1 MEDTMNYTILGKS
14 GLEVSRIAFGTWQ
27 LGGEWGP
34 TDRAK
39 AMGAIR
45 RAADKGVTIFDTA
58 QGYGFGQSEQLLA
71 AALRGTVREDLVIAT
86 KGGLRPTDS
95 GLVRD
100 ASPEWI
106 RHGVEASLR
115 ALDTDYIDL
124 YQIHWP
130 DPATPFEDTAE
141 ALAKLTADGKILHI
155 GVSNFDVE
163 QMDEFGATLPI
174 ETLQPPYH
182 LFRRDIEAR
191 VLPYTAANDIG
202 VLVYGPVAHGLLSGG
217 LELGT
222 QFDPTDWRSG
232 SPVFHGDAY
241 KRNLQV
247 VARLRDLATQELGVT
262 LPQLAIAWTLTNSA
276 VDVAIVG
283 TRDPNHIDEALAASE
298 LELDDEVMRRI
309 DRIMVD
315 ATPVAGPSPE
325 GM

>member
-1 MEDTMNYTILGKS
+1 MKHTILGKS
-14 GLEVSRIAFGTWQ
+14 RLDVSRIAFGTWQ
-27 LGGEWGP
+27 LGGDWGP
-34 TDRAK
+34 TDRAT
-39 AMGAIR
+39 AMEAIR

-71 AALRGTVREDLVIAT
+71 TALRGTIREDLVIAT

-100 ASPEWI
+100 SSPEWI

-124 YQIHWP
+124 YQMHWP

-141 ALAKLTADGKILHI
+141 ALAKLIADGKLLHV

-163 QMDEFGATLPI
+163 QMEEFGTTLPI

-182 LFRRDIEAR
+182 LFRREIEVD
-191 VLPYTAANDIG
+191 VLPYTAANDLG
-202 VLVYGPVAHGLLSGG
+202 VLVYGPLAHGLLGG
-217 LELGT
+217 RLRPNT

-232 SPVFHGDAY
+232 SSVFQGDMY
-241 KRNLQV
+241 ERNLRV
-247 VARLRDLATQELGVT
+247 VGRLRDLATQELGVT
-262 LPQLAIAWTLTNSA
+262 LPQMAVAWTLANPA
-276 VDVAIVG
+276 VHVAIVG
-283 TRDPNHIDEALAASE
+283 TRDPNHVDDALAAAE
-298 LELDDEVMRRI
+298 LDLDDEVMRRI
-309 DRIMVD
+309 DQIMVD

-325 GM
+325 SV